1 METEVRDLREETLN
15 QIAICAAILETADD
29 TDVRVKETGNLKKL
43 IEALME
49 QEKQSSSMTYQ
60 YDRMESDNKLE
71 EARFEIEKKK
81 AKHDIAVMWADIG
94 IRALAVGLTAGL
106 GWAGLVFNM
115 KNGGMQGK
123 DGLSYVK
130 EIKNWARHI

>member
-1 METEVRDLREETLN
+1 MGTEVRDLRDETLN

-29 TDVRVKETGNLKKL
+29 TDARVKETGNLKKL

-60 YDRMESDNKLE
+60 YDRMESDNKIE
-71 EARFEIEKKK
+71 EARFEIEKEK

-94 IRALAVGLTAGL
+94 IRALAVCLTAGL
-106 GWAGLVFNM
+106 GWVGLVFNM

-123 DGLSYVK
+123 DGLSYIK